1 MGYTTEFDGKFTFD
15 KNLDKETFTLLKG
28 LSETR
33 RMKRRIDDVYGVDG
47 EFYVGGEGF
56 YQFEN
61 RDDTIVDNNTPPA
74 SQPSLWLQWTPTE
87 TGRHLEW
94 DGGEKFYNYIEWLEY
109 IIEKVLIPNG
119 YKLNGEVKYYGEETN
134 DKGTITIIDNDITV
148 KSKAGFVYY
157 NDEKISID
165 KFNQIKKEFVDINL

>member
-15 KNLDKETFTLLKG
+15 KQLDKETFTLLKG

-33 RMKRRIDDVYGVDG
+33 RMKRRMDDV
-47 EFYVGGEGF
+47 FYVGGEGF
-56 YQFEN
+56 YQPEN
-61 RDDTIVDNNTPPA
+61 RDDTIVDYNTPPA
-74 SQPSLWLQWTPTE
+74 NQPSLWLQWAPTE
-87 TGRHLEW
+87 TGKYLEW

-109 IIEKVLIPNG
+109 LIEKVLIPNG

-148 KSKAGFVYY
+148 
-157 NDEKISID
+157 N
-165 KFNQIKKEFVDINL
+165 